1 MDYVLYQFLA
11 PLVAGFNILSILISF
26 RYLKERISKI
36 VLMFQLA
43 ALILLILEY
52 MEFYLNNEY
61 QMVFVIKLGHVVMQF
76 YAVLWFIFCLNYTGY
91 EKIINK
97 RFITIIFAFI
107 LFNTFVVFT
116 NDLHHQFYHNV
127 SFLYKGGYSTIMA
140 EYGFYFWIIC
150 SFNYIFII
158 TGVIFIIVSY
168 IRGGSYYRSQA
179 QFIIIGYIVSLLVNI
194 IYIFRLLPDFTK
206 DFSAVTFA
214 IISLCTFIGTYRF
227 RILHYSPLS
236 RNLVLQNMDDAIITL
251 DLDYRIID
259 YNIKATRLFN
269 LSERDLGQRVE
280 RGFLGTITGNVST
293 FFLNK
298 DYVSFIKKIMDKSYN
313 LNIRRLY
320 DKQSDSKG
328 IVLTFSDISDKIKLI
343 DELDCSSKKIDNM
356 QSFLVRS
363 EKMAALGQ
371 LSAEISHE
379 INNPLT
385 YIKSNCH
392 ILQRYL
398 DEDTFNNNI
407 EDIKE
412 LVKDTNFGIQRISEV
427 IKNMLS
433 YTREDREDSEILYD
447 INKGVESTL
456 ILARS
461 VIRNRAELKLDLG
474 CNIPKIKIL
483 GNKVDQVVLNLLV
496 NSAHAIEEHRTDG
509 IIKVSTYVNDCNII
523 CDIYDNGIP
532 INIEDRELL
541 FEPFYTS
548 TSTNNGTGLGLTLSR
563 KIIESEFHGRLYI
576 VDSIEKYFV

>member
-1 MDYVLYQFLA
+1 
-11 PLVAGFNILSILISF
+11 
-26 RYLKERISKI
+26 
-36 VLMFQLA
+36 
-43 ALILLILEY
+43 
-52 MEFYLNNEY
+52 
-61 QMVFVIKLGHVVMQF
+61 
-76 YAVLWFIFCLNYTGY
+76 
-91 EKIINK
+91 
-97 RFITIIFAFI
+97 
-107 LFNTFVVFT
+107 
-116 NDLHHQFYHNV
+116 
-127 SFLYKGGYSTIMA
+127 
-140 EYGFYFWIIC
+140 
-150 SFNYIFII
+150 
-158 TGVIFIIVSY
+158 
-168 IRGGSYYRSQA
+168 
-179 QFIIIGYIVSLLVNI
+179 
-194 IYIFRLLPDFTK
+194 
-206 DFSAVTFA
+206 
-214 IISLCTFIGTYRF
+214 
-227 RILHYSPLS
+227 
-236 RNLVLQNMDDAIITL
+236 MDDAIITL

-509 IIKVSTYVNDCNII
+509 IIKVSTYVNDGNII

-576 VDSIEKYFV
+576 VDSIEKIFRIEIPIKK